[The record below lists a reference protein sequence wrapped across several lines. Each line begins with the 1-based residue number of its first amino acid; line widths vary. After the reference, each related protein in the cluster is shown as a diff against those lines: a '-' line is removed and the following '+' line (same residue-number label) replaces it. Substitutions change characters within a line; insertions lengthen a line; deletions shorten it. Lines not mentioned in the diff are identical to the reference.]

1 MVSFDNTEI
10 AFSGKS
16 DGDLNRAY
24 LLFKLIGNNSLVNLG
39 KTATQLAI
47 RLYLPIEGMVKATI
61 FKQFCGGTD
70 LKTCDKTINE
80 LAKFHIGTILN
91 YSAEGNETEKDFA
104 RALNE
109 VLSTID
115 LANQNPKIPFCVFK
129 VTGIARFGL
138 LEKASAHSEL
148 SESEK
153 QEYELVEQRVD
164 KICRKAEELGVR
176 VLIDAEES
184 WIQQAIDDLV
194 TNAMRRYNTQKPL
207 IYNTV
212 QMYRSDRLQF
222 LKSAI
227 AKAGSENY
235 FLGIKLVRG
244 AYMEK
249 ERERAAAKNYD
260 SPIHATKEN
269 TDIDYASAL
278 KILVENN
285 AFVATCAGTHN
296 EKSCQDL
303 INMME
308 KQGIDKTDTSIYFA
322 QLLGMSDQ
330 ISYNLASA
338 GFNIAKFVPYGPV
351 KEVIPYLIRR
361 AEENTSIAGQI
372 SRELSLIM
380 QEKNRRKSNN

>member
-1 MVSFDNTEI
+1 
-10 AFSGKS
+10 
-16 DGDLNRAY
+16 
-24 LLFKLIGNNSLVNLG
+24 
-39 KTATQLAI
+39 
-47 RLYLPIEGMVKATI
+47 
-61 FKQFCGGTD
+61 
-70 LKTCDKTINE
+70 
-80 LAKFHIGTILN
+80 
-91 YSAEGNETEKDFA
+91 
-104 RALNE
+104 
-109 VLSTID
+109 
-115 LANQNPKIPFCVFK
+115 
-129 VTGIARFGL
+129 
-138 LEKASAHSEL
+138 
-148 SESEK
+148 
-153 QEYELVEQRVD
+153 
-164 KICRKAEELGVR
+164 
-176 VLIDAEES
+176 
-184 WIQQAIDDLV
+184 
-194 TNAMRRYNTQKPL
+194 
-207 IYNTV
+207 
-212 QMYRSDRLQF
+212 
-222 LKSAI
+222 
-227 AKAGSENY
+227 
-235 FLGIKLVRG
+235 
-244 AYMEK
+244 MEK

-361 AEENTSIAGQI
+361 AEENTSIAGQV
-372 SRELSLIM
+372 SRELSLIL

>member
-308 KQGIDKTDTSIYFA
+308 KQGIDKTDRSIYFA

>member
-138 LEKASAHSEL
+138 LEKVSAHSAL

-194 TNAMRRYNTQKPL
+194 TNAMRRYNVQNPL

-227 AKAGSENY
+227 AKAGSESY

-330 ISYNLASA
+330 ISYVCAIWPREGSDSISYQEGRGKHLYSGPGKQRAIPNPAREKSA
-338 GFNIAKFVPYGPV
+338 
-351 KEVIPYLIRR
+351 
-361 AEENTSIAGQI
+361 QI
-372 SRELSLIM
+372 
-380 QEKNRRKSNN
+380 K